1 MPEIKNTF
9 LKGRMN
15 KDLDERLIPN
25 GEYKDALNIE
35 VSTSEDSEVGTVQTI
50 LGNTRVDSLVPSGIV
65 DGYKCVGSISD
76 EKTNKLYWFVKSD
89 PNGTHAIIEY
99 DLENSIESLV
109 FVDKKANT
117 DNSVL
122 GFPNRIITGINII
135 DNLLFWTDGVGEPK
149 KINIDRCKQGTTSL
163 STHTRLI
170 VEGQDV
176 GDVEEENITVI
187 KKKPTKAPT
196 AIPIFTTSTNSGP
209 SPSLFEK
216 TFSRFSYRYKY
227 QDGEYSAFGPFSN
240 VVFNPEYVENKNE
253 GTPGN
258 HPSYD
263 KNTSYNTK
271 EPFNATMINKINK
284 IKIFDFIA
292 PDMPKDVVEVELLYK
307 QEDSPVVYSVAK
319 LNVFENNAVE
329 GFSQGRGNSAFY
341 QNSEYKGRY
350 DIVTE
355 NIYAALPENQFIRVF
370 DTVPKYALAQEITGN
385 RIVYGNYTQNYTI
398 ENNIEI
404 DVGYEDRANFE
415 KVLETGLG
423 SAITFNDSPLRSLKS
438 LRNYQVGVVFGDKYG
453 RETPVFTSRDSAAQ
467 VLWFQD
473 NQSVPN
479 ASRSLSLKAMFDSN
493 FNYPTWAS
501 YFKFYVKETSTDY
514 HNLIMDKAY
523 VATTDDDERNVPSTH
538 VWISLFSSD
547 RNKVQ
552 EDDFLIL
559 KNILKDNFSDQVQ
572 TNNRFKII
580 DIKNEAPESI
590 KYDYNVLAIID
601 NQTGSAKAL
610 DSNGTATNNLM
621 DVDGHKINE
630 DTDMLHL
637 DESVYFSIDGTH
649 LEFNDTN
656 LSEDTIYVSWYDTN
670 TAIYSSRYKARD
682 IRVESD
688 VIYVKLNRR
697 ITTTDQDLAKTD
709 ANGNS
714 GALANIGPNI
724 VFQVEQKTPRQLDQ
738 FAGRFFAKIAFNYL
752 GEEIQGS
759 SAGQIINALT
769 TLVGANIKH
778 WQNETSTTSYDQGE
792 FITNYNGLGTASTNS
807 AATGLSEELHE
818 TITNTEAD
826 WDILRTEHT
835 GFFID
840 SMYLC
845 AGQLQPQSNFAK
857 STGDVIRG
865 MSGADLDGGT
875 SYSYA
880 QWSDDLDTP
889 IPNPFLYDN
898 GAFNIS
904 LPTYGPDI
912 NKNYMDYAMVSMYS
926 GNWITSSTGG
936 YIQEMAGGASAK
948 GGVINPNNAN
958 VTYGHSSPQE
968 YSIPTLASIETVPL
982 PNPPTWRWKPFAKD
996 ANAAGGYEWI
1006 KFSDGFTGWQGS
1018 TFRPNQALVLKTHS
1032 GPDLPTTGPASTQ
1045 TYNNAIGF
1053 PTASWTEIP
1062 KSIHLGSNN
1071 GVIDGEKIVNGLEGV
1086 VVTTAEHTIGS
1097 RKWTTNS
1104 SISITGTLPSFS
1116 WSSGINQG
1124 NVQINTTPTDE
1135 VYGVDGDEGRV
1146 YMHLSFLAPGKD
1158 LVPDSLDLSGA
1169 EITGPDCIGKY
1180 LQGIHGG
1187 GIFTKDAK
1195 DAADNGADFGTA
1207 WNSPR
1212 IIECETSSNNT
1223 SNVDI
1228 GYNASYQTLHDNQ
1241 WKPTEAQGLSA
1252 AEKQEINTF
1261 IQNINAPN
1269 AQFRF
1274 SNDNTNTVYII
1285 KSVQTQKVYNHTPWK
1300 RRYVVDSSETGNTF
1314 TDPYGLNQKMVQ
1326 GGDSVEEAAVEW
1338 AKNKGG
1344 LTTVNTLSTLTTNL
1358 EDKIKAFGKSSNR
1371 RLVYII
1377 ELDKSPI
1384 DTGNYNFVDG
1394 SNITTDSLA
1403 ELQFVNPVPG
1413 YVSGGVSHT
1422 PAIWETEPKKNTDL
1436 DIYYEAS
1443 DAIPTSINEKTRE
1456 LFAPVGCRVDFP
1468 NKPEVTNGEFD
1479 IAGPI
1484 ILRDWTGPAQIKLG
1498 TGINKKDSNN
1508 VVINYAGAVVRFT
1521 KLDGSYATA
1530 VVAAQPSGTGNA
1542 GDKIRYINLQPK
1554 PEGKFGLSW
1563 YNCFCLGN
1571 GIESNRIRDDFNQMK
1586 ITNGARA
1593 SSVLEEPYQ
1602 EEHRKNGLIY
1612 SGIYNSTSNTN
1623 NLNQFIIGEKI
1634 TKDLNPTYGSIQ
1646 KLFQR
1651 RVSLVAFCQDK
1662 VVSITSNKDA
1672 LFNADGTPQLIS
1684 STNVL
1689 GDATPFIGDYGISN
1703 NPESFASESYRAYF
1717 ADKQRGVVLRLSRD
1731 GLTPISDIG
1740 MRDYFRDE
1748 LILSRSLL
1756 GTYDAYSQLYN
1767 LTLLQTPSTY
1777 NLVRNSYLD
1786 VGVEPLLAP
1795 NSFPHT
1801 NSPEY
1806 LHNTNLNDSTPTNY
1820 PLPLPWSSSNDY
1832 SSLNFAGIPNSEPS
1846 ASDGFGLR
1854 NQNLTTRISIT
1865 EYEPIPQGH
1874 FSQADNSGATNPGS
1888 GQPGDPGVVAG
1899 TGSIPPVYNTS
1910 TTAGHVSATDK
1921 TMFTFFYVHSN
1932 TLQLN
1937 GLGDFFA
1944 TNAVGGA
1951 RIGDVQNLGSGH
1963 LYLQRHID
1971 GVQIFANDQ
1980 TIPRIQ
1986 TSNFNGIFQQQST
1999 SSPGRV
2005 LFYKLGLGSWDNS
2018 YVTTAFTNPALNNLA
2033 QTINPVAAQIPGT
2046 TTDVTVM
2053 AGEIINLRFQM
2064 GPSLDSEVDPYG
2076 LAAAAGLISS
2086 INPPAGN
2093 PQVRV
2098 DNTQGYAN
2106 GFPNDPSLPGHF
2118 KVKVELLRSNGDPV
2132 PSSMFD
2138 TDPAWTSTLFDGGG
2152 DPYEN
2157 GYNGNTGAYP
2167 AHYAYDNTFTTAP
2180 TFAYGSGYDYRYSH
2194 AKIRIYWKFKDWV
2207 DHSTSS
2213 SPYSSGNNG
2222 NIAIEK
2228 LRVRIRFINVGEPN
2242 DHVIRIHTS
2251 NFQLSKHTFNRME
2264 VLGTTGAS
2272 SSPAV
2277 PETFDVPSSTVPGWV
2292 RVNYKK
2298 SNKAIDPFKTDW
2310 NVASSP
2316 GNVVYPRGGLM
2327 YGPQTATGVASEHGY
2342 HWRIP
2347 TSTNNVTTYQGL
2359 NYDASQVRTII
2370 SPPSPSDS
2378 LSYTGVPN
2386 SGFGPGVLELN
2397 RTNPNLDPVTGQN
2410 AYIYVADKISINNV
2424 GQADTYI
2431 TQTLTSALTVS
2442 NWYLIDVVLEAGTT
2456 VPAGFCY
2463 IQGVL
2468 PASQSIGST
2477 PNDSGYP
2484 DGYFGTLSPDPSN
2497 VFTNPM
2503 MSLYLEPINRH
2514 TDTQYGVRS
2523 DLFDYEPSGEA
2534 NVLRAIF
2541 QIDPAGAFADAAETF
2556 QDLNTLKLSFN
2567 NFNGEIEA
2575 IRLIDVTT
2583 DNNGASPDAG
2593 TVSLGVNGGL
2603 RPQDSPNYH
2612 NYLKHLLTPMGV
2624 YIGASGSINFSSEP
2638 WIYGIRRG
2646 TGGFGS
2652 GWNSNQ
2658 HRATQYIFQP
2668 HGGTG
2673 VQEIAP
2679 TSTYAGYEFTFEVGP
2694 NELTNTF
2701 AGILSGYVIDAG
2713 DGSGNSYGFRAI
2725 NIDMPGTYKVIGNLG
2740 NNTTLATGET
2750 PKIQIN
2756 VGNGFVDPNTVG
2768 SSVALEP
2775 NYTRTT
2781 GNWGAWDG
2789 AVLFLPDGINNAA
2802 LQTIPN
2808 PADHYQY
2815 SIKSVSLID
2824 RTNYVSTPG
2833 SIGSWSISNQDSA
2846 TQNLYSWSNG
2856 TIQINSPYQNPIQ
2869 TGPNA
2874 GAGVYI
2880 KQDIID
2886 PNTGLVADLVTGHKY
2901 RLSFTYT
2908 ELPDNQSGFRM
2919 YYYNSQNEG
2928 FAININPSGT
2938 GTYSQ
2943 VHTIGEQ
2950 TSSMTWSGSRQRLF
2964 IYASDNNLYTRYL
2977 IDNITLERVVDLTLN
2992 KTISFSEDS
3001 KGWVSFKSFV
3011 PESGLSLSKRYFTIW
3026 QGGLW
3031 QHNLGNYSEF
3041 YNKTKEPHLT
3051 TILNA
3056 EPSVI
3061 KSFRTLNYE
3070 GSQAKIV
3077 GYGEEIVDGN
3087 TLSDISFSNL
3097 IDKNGWYVDNI
3108 VTNKQEGFVP
3118 DFIEKEGKWFNY
3130 IKGTKKDGNLQ
3141 TSYISQHT
3149 GDFSFQGIGEID
3161 NAQFSQVGL
3170 TLINF
3175 LSSLNQP

>member
-50 LGNTRVDSLVPSGIV
+50 LGNTRVDSLVPSGVV

-89 PNGTHAIIEY
+89 ANGTHAIIEY

-117 DNSVL
+117 DGSVL

-163 STHTRLI
+163 NTHTRLI

-319 LNVFENNAVE
+319 LNVSENNAVE

-398 ENNIEI
+398 ENNVEI
-404 DVGYEDRANFE
+404 NVGYEDRINLE

-423 SAITFNDSPLRSLKS
+423 SAITFNNSPLRSLKS

-610 DSNGTATNNLM
+610 DSLAAGQNLNLM
-621 DVDGHKINE
+621 EVDGHKINE

-637 DESVYFSIDGTH
+637 NKNVYFDIDGTH
-649 LEFNDTN
+649 LEFNDTG

-670 TAIYSSRYKARD
+670 RSEYSSRYKTRD
-682 IRVESD
+682 IRVEGD
-688 VIYVKLNRR
+688 IIYVKLNRR
-697 ITTTDQDLAKTD
+697 ITTDDQDLAQTD
-709 ANGNS
+709 ANGNL
-714 GALANIGPNI
+714 GALADIGPNI

-769 TLVGANIKH
+769 TLIGANIKH
-778 WQNETSTTSYDQGE
+778 WQNETSATSYDQSE
-792 FITNYNGLGTASTNS
+792 FITNHNGLGTANTNS
-807 AATGLSEELHE
+807 AATNLSEELHQ

-826 WDILRTEHT
+826 WDILKTAHT

-845 AGQLQPQSNFAK
+845 AGQLMPQSNFAK

-875 SYSYA
+875 KYTYA

-889 IPNPFLYDN
+889 IPNPYIFGS
-898 GAFNIS
+898 GAPI
-904 LPTYGPDI
+904 PDI
-912 NKNYMDYAMVSMYS
+912 TKNYIDYAIMKPTGASMWPNP
-926 GNWITSSTGG
+926 NWSIINPLSSSTLPQQYVVAQIPG
-936 YIQEMAGGASAK
+936 YSTSA
-948 GGVINPNNAN
+948 IFPPA
-958 VTYGHSSPQE
+958 
-968 YSIPTLASIETVPL
+968 
-982 PNPPTWRWKPFAKD
+982 NPPTWRWKPFAKD
-996 ANAAGGYEWI
+996 ATSAGGYEAI
-1006 KFSDGFTGWQGS
+1006 QFAQVTHSTGTGVVGS
-1018 TFRPNQALVLKTHS
+1018 HHPIALVLKTHPS
-1032 GPDLPTTGPASTQ
+1032 PDLPYIPTSFSVQSNVDA
-1045 TYNNAIGF
+1045 NNANNSINF
-1053 PTASWTEIP
+1053 PTSSYTDIP
-1062 KSIHLGSNN
+1062 TSIHLGSNN
-1071 GVIDGEKIVNGLEGV
+1071 GIIDGTKIVNGLEGV
-1086 VVTTAEHTIGS
+1086 VVTTEEHTIGS

-1104 SISITGTLPSFS
+1104 AVSITGSLGSFS
-1116 WSSGINQG
+1116 WGNGFSPG

-1135 VYGVDGDEGRV
+1135 VYGSSGDEGRV

-1169 EITGPDCIGKY
+1169 EITGPDCIGAY

-1212 IIECETSSNNT
+1212 IIECETSSDNT

-1228 GYNASYQTLHDNQ
+1228 GYNASYQTLHDKQ

-1274 SNDNTNTVYII
+1274 SNDNTNTVYTI

-1300 RRYVVDSSETGNTF
+1300 RRYVVDSGETGNTF

-1344 LTTVNTLSTLTTNL
+1344 LTTTSTLAELQTALQN
-1358 EDKIKAFGKSSNR
+1358 KIKAFGKSSNR

-1394 SNITTDSLA
+1394 SNITTDSA
-1403 ELQFVNPVPG
+1403 AALQFVNPVPG

-1422 PAIWETEPKKNTDL
+1422 PAVWETEPKKNTDL

-1468 NKPEVTNGEFD
+1468 GKPEATNGEFN

-1484 ILRDWTGPAQIKLG
+1484 ILRDWTGPAQFKLN
-1498 TGINKKDSNN
+1498 TGINKKDSND

-1530 VVAAQPSGTGNA
+1530 VILAQPSGSGNA
-1542 GDKIRYINLQPK
+1542 GDTIKYLNLQPK

-1689 GDATPFIGDYGISN
+1689 GDATPFVGDYGISN

-1832 SSLNFAGIPNSEPS
+1832 SSLNFAGIPNSAPS

-1854 NQNLTTRISIT
+1854 NQNLTTRVSIT

-1888 GQPGDPGVVAG
+1888 GLPGDPGVVAG

-1910 TTAGHVSATDK
+1910 TTASHISATDK
-1921 TMFTFFYVHSN
+1921 TMFTFFYVAGGVI
-1932 TLQLN
+1932 QLN
-1937 GLGDFFA
+1937 NLGDFFA

-1963 LYLQRHID
+1963 LYLQRHV
-1971 GVQIFANDQ
+1971 GGTQISASDQ
-1980 TIPRIQ
+1980 AMPRIQ
-1986 TSNFNGIFQQQST
+1986 SGSSYNGIFQQQSPT
-1999 SSPGRV
+1999 SPARV
-2005 LFYKLGLGSWDNS
+2005 LFYKLGSGNWDNS
-2018 YVTTAFTNPALNNLA
+2018 YVTTAYTNPAINNLA
-2033 QTINPVAAQIPGT
+2033 QTINPVTAQIPGT

-2053 AGEIINLRFQM
+2053 AGEIINLKFQM
-2064 GPSLDSEVDPYG
+2064 GPSVTGAVDPYG
-2076 LAAAAGLISS
+2076 LAAAAGVTSTMNAPGVT
-2086 INPPAGN
+2086 NPGI
-2093 PQVRV
+2093 RV
-2098 DNTQGYAN
+2098 DNTPAYAN
-2106 GFPNDPSLPGHF
+2106 GFPNDPSNSGYF
-2118 KVKVELLRSNGDPV
+2118 QVKVELLRSNGNPV

-2138 TDPAWTSTLFDGGG
+2138 TDPAWTNTLFDGGG

-2157 GYNGNTGAYP
+2157 GYNGDYNAYP
-2167 AHYAYDNTFTTAP
+2167 AHYAYDNTFITAP
-2180 TFAYGSGYDYRYSH
+2180 TIAYGSGYDYRYSH

-2213 SPYSSGNNG
+2213 SPYGSGNNG

-2228 LRVRIRFINVGEPN
+2228 LRVRIRFINVGSPS
-2242 DHVIRIHTS
+2242 DHVIRLHTS
-2251 NFQLSKHTFNRME
+2251 NFTLSKHTFNRME

-2277 PETFDVPSSTVPGWV
+2277 PETFDVPSSTVAGWV

-2298 SNKAIDPFKTDW
+2298 SNKAIDPWGTDW
-2310 NVASSP
+2310 NVTPSP
-2316 GNVVYPRGGLM
+2316 GNAVYPRGKLM
-2327 YGPQTATGVASEHGY
+2327 YGPQVGTGVDSEYGY

-2347 TSTNNVTTYQGL
+2347 TNTNNVTTYQGL
-2359 NYDASQVRTII
+2359 NYDASQVRRII
-2370 SPPSPSDS
+2370 GPPSPSDS

-2397 RTNPNLDPVTGQN
+2397 RTEPNLDPVTGQN
-2410 AYIYVADKISINNV
+2410 AYIYVPDKISINNV

-2431 TQTLTSALTVS
+2431 TQTLTSAFTVS

-2456 VPAGFCY
+2456 VPASSFCY

-2468 PASQSIGST
+2468 PASQSIGLT

-2484 DGYFGTLSPDPSN
+2484 DGYFGTLSPDTSSS
-2497 VFTNPM
+2497 FTNPM

-2514 TDTQYGVRS
+2514 IDTQYGVRS

-2603 RPQDSPNYH
+2603 RPQSSPHYK
-2612 NYLKHLLTPMGV
+2612 NYLKHLLSPMGV
-2624 YIGASGSINFSSEP
+2624 YISAGGSINYSSEP

-2652 GWNSNQ
+2652 GWGSNL

-2668 HGGTG
+2668 QGGTG

-2713 DGSGNSYGFRAI
+2713 DGSGNSYGFRAT

-2768 SSVALEP
+2768 SSASLEP

-2789 AVLFLPDGINNAA
+2789 AVLFQPSGISNAA

-2886 PNTGLVADLVTGHKY
+2886 PSTGLVADLVTGHKY

-2908 ELPDNQSGFRM
+2908 ELPDNQAGFKM
-2919 YYYNSQNEG
+2919 YYYNSEGEG
-2928 FAININPSGT
+2928 FWINVNPSGT

-2943 VHTIGEQ
+2943 VHTIGDS
-2950 TSSMTWSGSRQRLF
+2950 TTNSTWSGGRQRLF

-3031 QHNLGNYSEF
+3031 QHNLGSYSEF

-3118 DFIEKEGKWFNY
+3118 DFVEKEGKWFNY
-3130 IKGTKKDGNLQ
+3130 IKGTRKDSNLQ

-3161 NAQFSQVGL
+3161 NAV
-3170 TLINF
+3170 IV
-3175 LSSLNQP
+3175 